1 MGKIWNPFWIEAI
14 QTEFA
19 PQIKAIVDVLE
30 ERLLPNIA
38 EEIIEAESKR
48 ISDEKWEEFMSMPGT
63 GDEDP
68 GDFVDPALN
77 AGISHYGLMIGI
89 RQGMINQFA
98 AVLYHAF
105 EQQVMFFHRK
115 NVLNYNEENDPK
127 LFTIPK
133 FKRRLQ
139 HLGIKIDDLA
149 SWQKIEEL
157 RLVANTVKHAE
168 GGSSHKLRD
177 IRSDLFKDPNMSDIS
192 MYSAPPIF
200 QPLFGDGLYLSLK
213 DIEDYRDHLVRF
225 WQVLANEM
233 QPS

>member
-1 MGKIWNPFWIEAI
+1 MVLSAI
-14 QTEFA
+14 APRDGTRPYFLKDTETPVVCQFQPSLKCRPPLYRESAAFQTGSNSWFYDGVHF
-19 PQIKAIVDVLE
+19 P
-30 ERLLPNIA
+30 
-38 EEIIEAESKR
+38 
-48 ISDEKWEEFMSMPGT
+48 
-63 GDEDP
+63 
-68 GDFVDPALN
+68 
-77 AGISHYGLMIGI
+77 YGLMIGI
-89 RQGMINQFA
+89 RQGIINLIA

-105 EQQVMFFHRK
+105 EQQGMFFHRK

-200 QPLFGDGLYLSLK
+200 QPLFGDGLYLSLME
-213 DIEDYRDHLVRF
+213 IEDYRDHLVRF

-233 QPS
+233 QPG

>member
-1 MGKIWNPFWIEAI
+1 MNRQWDPFWIEAI
-14 QTEFA
+14 QTEFI
-19 PQIKAIVDVLE
+19 PQINYIADVLK
-30 ERLLPNIA
+30 ERLLPNINNEVI
-38 EEIIEAESKR
+38 EEESEK
-48 ISDEKWEEFMSMPGT
+48 ITAEKWEEFMSQPGT
-63 GDEDP
+63 GEEDP

-77 AGISHYGLMIGI
+77 AGISHFGLMMGI
-89 RQGMINQFA
+89 RQGLLNLFA
-98 AVLYHAF
+98 IALYHAF
-105 EQQVMFFHRK
+105 EQQMMLFHRK

-168 GGSSHKLRD
+168 GGSSNKLRD

-225 WQVLANEM
+225 SLTKCNPVNL
-233 QPS
+233 